1 MSSWRRYVRA
11 RGVFHDANTAVIAPS
26 SCSAGSS
33 GKSRPVCSRLI
44 ERNSSTSSRSAEA
57 SRSTSAWTPRELF
70 ARVSASSN
78 RSLGTPSTTLEYI
91 CTNRRYESAANRS
104 LPDARASPS
113 TDRGFSPRFRIVS
126 IIPGIDTGEPDR
138 TETRSGS
145 SGSPRLLPPQRSSR
159 AARCLDTSSDRPSG
173 HAPPPA
179 RYARQAP
186 VVTVN
191 PSGTGSPIEVISASS
206 APFPPRTSRMSLE
219 PSAKA

>member
-1 MSSWRRYVRA
+1 MKTTPVAESSPRLPYTICMMLTAVPRSSEMPSWRRYVRA

-26 SCSAGSS
+26 SCSRGSS

-44 ERNSSTSSRSAEA
+44 ERNSSTSSRSAAA
-57 SRSTSAWTPRELF
+57 SRSTSPWTPRELF

-91 CTNRRYESAANRS
+91 CTNRRYESAAKRS

-159 AARCLDTSSDRPSG
+159 AARCLDTCRTGRRAMRRLPRGTRGRPRS
-173 HAPPPA
+173 
-179 RYARQAP
+179 
-186 VVTVN
+186 
-191 PSGTGSPIEVISASS
+191 
-206 APFPPRTSRMSLE
+206 
-219 PSAKA
+219 